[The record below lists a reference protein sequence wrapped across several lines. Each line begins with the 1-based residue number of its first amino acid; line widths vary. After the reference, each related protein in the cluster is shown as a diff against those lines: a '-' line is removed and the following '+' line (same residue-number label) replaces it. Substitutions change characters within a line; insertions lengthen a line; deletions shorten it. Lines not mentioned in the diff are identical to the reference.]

1 MLEYR
6 NKEQIR
12 AYYERELI
20 ERKIMVELWEGVK
33 RVYKKDGKPF
43 AILSKNYV
51 GGKIQKSPFGWR
63 ELYVGCYSE
72 ELRTSVYDVIID
84 VDNMTLEQ
92 IDEEVEKRIKLR
104 KENVVLLEKMLQDLD
119 EVVAK
124 CDAYIKEGEILMK
137 SVGVNPFSR
146 TLVRE
151 YVKANQKV

>member
-12 AYYERELI
+12 EYYERELI

-33 RVYKKDGKPF
+33 RVYKKDGNPF

-51 GGKIQKSPFGWR
+51 GGKIKKDAFELWN
-63 ELYVGCYSE
+63 LYVGRYSE
-72 ELRTSVYDVIID
+72 ELRTSVYDKIID
-84 VDNMTLEQ
+84 IGDDTLEQ
-92 IDEEVEKRIKLR
+92 IDEKIEKRIKYR
-104 KENVVLLEKMLQDLD
+104 KENVVFLEKMLQGFD
-119 EVVAK
+119 EVIAR
-124 CDAYIKEGEILMK
+124 CDAYIKEGEDLMN
-137 SVGVNPFSR
+137 SVGMNPCSR